1 MTTPADSPSPSAP
14 RPTPS
19 GDATAA
25 RRAWMATL
33 AKAPPARLRELAQG
47 YLADLPQAAAPRF
60 TMLRKPEPGLVMLRA
75 RAGGSGAP
83 FNMGEMTVTRCTVRL
98 EGGAG
103 AKGGPIQGAAYIAGR
118 DGAHATLAAKL
129 DALLQTPGHAD
140 ALRRAVIEPLE
151 RERAAARAE
160 RARRVGATKV
170 EFFTM
175 VRGED

>member
-1 MTTPADSPSPSAP
+1 MPSSAASPSP
-14 RPTPS
+14 TPP
-19 GDATAA
+19 GDAVPA

-33 AKAPPARLRELAQG
+33 AKAPPARLSELAQG
-47 YLADLPQAAAPRF
+47 YLAGLPQAAAPRF
-60 TMLRKPEPGLVMLRA
+60 TMLRKPEAGLVMLRA

-98 EGGAG
+98 ETGVGADG
-103 AKGGPIQGAAYIAGR
+103 APIHGAAYIAGR
-118 DGAHATLAAKL
+118 DGAHAALAAKL
-129 DALLQTPGHAD
+129 DALLQAPGHAD

-151 RERAAARAE
+151 RERKAARAE
-160 RARRVGATKV
+160 RARQVGATKV